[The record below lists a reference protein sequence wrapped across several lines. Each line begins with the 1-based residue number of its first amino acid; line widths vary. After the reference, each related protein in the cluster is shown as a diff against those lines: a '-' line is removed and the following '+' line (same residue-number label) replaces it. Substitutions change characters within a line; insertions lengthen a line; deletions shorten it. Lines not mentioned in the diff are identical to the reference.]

1 MLSAGAMISEAA
13 HVKSVPRHAVKST
26 SVYHAKIRI
35 NLKNESLGRHFLLQ
49 REGRDREDLREI
61 IVEGTLVCR
70 LVHTPQK
77 FLCDT

>member
-13 HVKSVPRHAVKST
+13 HVKSVPRHAVKSL

-49 REGRDREDLREI
+49 
-61 IVEGTLVCR
+61 
-70 LVHTPQK
+70 
-77 FLCDT
+77 